1 MNLKEFEPIFKND
14 IAPIY
19 VKHKKEFDEFGI
31 HGCLHIS
38 RSLIISRLLFKQLTN
53 LGFLLDIDKITYA
66 VAFHDSGRKA
76 NGIDYWEAN
85 SFYICSN
92 YLDNKNIPD
101 SNYISSLIIK
111 DNNKND
117 YNYFCVYDTDVL
129 EIARPCTGVGVYNF
143 NPTFLKLK
151 DIFSNHYTT
160 IQNEVFSFI
169 LDTENIKD
177 NFSNENSLINLIEY
191 LENKKELYPLL
202 YDASIS

>member
-1 MNLKEFEPIFKND
+1 MTLKEFELIFKND

-19 VKHKKEFDEFGI
+19 VNHQNTFDTFGI

-38 RSLIISRLLFKQLTN
+38 RSLIIGRLLWSKLSN
-53 LGFLLDIDKITYA
+53 LGFVLDIDKITYA
-66 VAFHDSGRKA
+66 IAFHDSGRKA

-92 YLDNKNIPD
+92 YLDNKKITD

-129 EIARPCTGVGVYNF
+129 EIARPCTGVGIYNF

-169 LDTENIKD
+169 LDTENIKN
-177 NFSNENSLINLIEY
+177 NFSNENSLRNLLEY

-202 YDASIS
+202 YVASIS

>member
-1 MNLKEFEPIFKND
+1 VLF
-14 IAPIY
+14 
-19 VKHKKEFDEFGI
+19 
-31 HGCLHIS
+31 
-38 RSLIISRLLFKQLTN
+38 RS
-53 LGFLLDIDKITYA
+53 
-66 VAFHDSGRKA
+66 
-76 NGIDYWEAN
+76 
-85 SFYICSN
+85 
-92 YLDNKNIPD
+92 LDNKKIPD

-129 EIARPCTGVGVYNF
+129 EIARPCTGVGIYNF

-169 LDTENIKD
+169 LDTENIKN
-177 NFSNENSLINLIEY
+177 NFSNENSLSNLLEY

-202 YDASIS
+202 YVASIS